1 MAEEQGKQEQEQE
14 PESTPL
20 ADFVKLA
27 VLTWSIVMLSL
38 NYLGYVKAMDP
49 TFPASLLTGT
59 MTSFGVNIKR
69 SGANGKKKEEPTLK
83 EETPTSKPK

>member
-1 MAEEQGKQEQEQE
+1 MAEEQIKQESEQE

-69 SGANGKKKEEPTLK
+69 ANGKKKEDPTIK
-83 EETPTSKPK
+83 PETTTSKPK

>member
-1 MAEEQGKQEQEQE
+1 MAEEQTKQEEQE

-49 TFPASLLTGT
+49 TFSASLLTGT

-69 SGANGKKKEEPTLK
+69 ANGKKKEEPTIK
-83 EETPTSKPK
+83 EQTPTSKPK

>member
-1 MAEEQGKQEQEQE
+1 MAEEQTKQEEQE
-14 PESTPL
+14 SESTPL

-69 SGANGKKKEEPTLK
+69 ANGKKKEEPTIT
-83 EETPTSKPK
+83 EQTSTSKPK

>member
-1 MAEEQGKQEQEQE
+1 MSETNLKHEQD

-69 SGANGKKKEEPTLK
+69 ANGKKKEDPTIT
-83 EETPTSKPK
+83 EQTPTSKPK

>member
-1 MAEEQGKQEQEQE
+1 MAEEQTKQEEQE

-69 SGANGKKKEEPTLK
+69 ANGKKKDEPPTIA
-83 EETPTSKPK
+83 EQTPTSKTK

>member
-1 MAEEQGKQEQEQE
+1 MAEEQVKQEQEQE
-14 PESTPL
+14 SESTPL

-69 SGANGKKKEEPTLK
+69 ANGKKKDEPPTIA
-83 EETPTSKPK
+83 EQTPTSKSK

>member
-1 MAEEQGKQEQEQE
+1 MAEEQVKPEQEQE
-14 PESTPL
+14 SESTPL

-69 SGANGKKKEEPTLK
+69 ANGKKKEEPTIT
-83 EETPTSKPK
+83 EQTPTSKPK

>member
-1 MAEEQGKQEQEQE
+1 MAEEQTKQEEQE

-69 SGANGKKKEEPTLK
+69 ANGKKKDEPTITGQ
-83 EETPTSKPK
+83 TPTSNTK

>member
-1 MAEEQGKQEQEQE
+1 MTDKLAKQDHE

-20 ADFVKLA
+20 ADFVRLA
-27 VLTWSIVMLSL
+27 VLSWSIAMLSL

-59 MTSFGVNIKR
+59 MASFGVNVGR
-69 SGANGKKKEEPTLK
+69 ANGKKKEELTLK
-83 EETPTSKPK
+83 DETPTSKSK

>member
-1 MAEEQGKQEQEQE
+1 MPDTNPKHDTD

-27 VLTWSIVMLSL
+27 VLTWSIAMLSL

-59 MTSFGVNIKR
+59 MASFGVNVGR
-69 SGANGKKKEEPTLK
+69 ANGKKKEEPTLRP
-83 EETPTSKPK
+83 ETTTSKPK

>member
-1 MAEEQGKQEQEQE
+1 
-14 PESTPL
+14 
-20 ADFVKLA
+20 
-27 VLTWSIVMLSL
+27 
-38 NYLGYVKAMDP
+38 MDP

-69 SGANGKKKEEPTLK
+69 ANGKKKDEPTLK

>member
-69 SGANGKKKEEPTLK
+69 ANGKKKDEPPTIA
-83 EETPTSKPK
+83 EQTPTSKTK

>member
-1 MAEEQGKQEQEQE
+1 MAEEQVKQDHEA
-14 PESTPL
+14 ESTAL

-69 SGANGKKKEEPTLK
+69 ANGKKKEDPTIT
-83 EETPTSKPK
+83 EQTPTSKPK

>member
-1 MAEEQGKQEQEQE
+1 MAEEQVKQEQEQE
-14 PESTPL
+14 SESTPL

-69 SGANGKKKEEPTLK
+69 ANGKKKEEPTIT
-83 EETPTSKPK
+83 EQTPTSKPK

>member
-14 PESTPL
+14 SESTPL

-69 SGANGKKKEEPTLK
+69 ANGKKKDEPTVK
-83 EETPTSKPK
+83 ETNTSKPK

>member
-1 MAEEQGKQEQEQE
+1 MAEEQVKPEQEQE
-14 PESTPL
+14 SESTPL

-69 SGANGKKKEEPTLK
+69 ANGKKKEDPTIT
-83 EETPTSKPK
+83 EQTPTSKPK